1 MADLPRDPDTSGDTG
16 DADAE
21 IGPGRV
27 SGPGTPGWVK
37 AFGIIA
43 IALIIVVIAV
53 QLLFGV
59 QHGPGLH
66 APSG

>member
-1 MADLPRDPDTSGDTG
+1 
-16 DADAE
+16 
-21 IGPGRV
+21 
-27 SGPGTPGWVK
+27 VK

>member
-1 MADLPRDPDTSGDTG
+1 MAEQRDPEIGGASA
-16 DADAE
+16 DADV
-21 IGPGRV
+21 GPARE
-27 SGPGTPGWVK
+27 SAPGTPGWVK
-37 AFGIIA
+37 AFGIAVI
-43 IALIIVVIAV
+43 ILILVVIAA